1 MEKEKEAAS
10 LRGYR
15 KRNESTRKNI
25 VWVVEEKKKKRL
37 PGERRAKKKK
47 KKNRAKLDVP

>member
-25 VWVVEEKKKKRL
+25 VWVVEEKKKKGY
-37 PGERRAKKKK
+37 PGNVVPRKK
-47 KKNRAKLDVP
+47 KKNRAKLDVS